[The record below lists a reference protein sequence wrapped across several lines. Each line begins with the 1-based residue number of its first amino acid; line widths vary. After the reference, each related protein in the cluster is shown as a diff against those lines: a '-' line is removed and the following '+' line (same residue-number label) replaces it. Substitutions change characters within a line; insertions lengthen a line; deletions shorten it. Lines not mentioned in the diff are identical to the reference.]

1 MTVVWIGNT
10 PHRLVALST
19 LVPDGGINKDSCGT
33 IRRWSLTGEN
43 GSLVV
48 WWSWDFI
55 AQLPVLC
62 QLPVCRCHVTIS
74 LLLLPPCLPQHDGMY
89 LLKTTPVLLPIA
101 SWLELCNGNRKSEL
115 YMLHVTWAN
124 PQSRNH
130 GAGPLT
136 AEKTLAREEHTLPEQ
151 CFRQHMLNIWTN
163 KCSSDLSYRAKIVSK
178 QTKALKFT
186 RFQWQGIIRKTR
198 VHDEEGL
205 TRTIMKRDLQT
216 YWSKTIINSV
226 QLENSRKTQ
235 S

>member
-1 MTVVWIGNT
+1 MTVVWIQNA

-19 LVPDGGINKDSCGT
+19 LFPDGGNIGKDSCGT

-48 WWSWDFI
+48 WGSWDFI
-55 AQLPVLC
+55 A

-89 LLKTTPVLLPIA
+89 LLKLNIRTTPVLLLIA
-101 SWLELCNGNRKSEL
+101 SWPELCNGNRKSGL
-115 YMLHVTWAN
+115 YRLHVTRAN

-136 AEKTLAREEHTLPEQ
+136 ADKTLAREEHTLPEQ
-151 CFRQHMLNIWTN
+151 CFHQHMLNIWTN

-198 VHDEEGL
+198 VHDEERL
-205 TRTIMKRDLQT
+205 TRTIMKRDLQR
-216 YWSKTIINSV
+216 YWPKTTINSL

-235 S
+235 P